1 MIGITTINSLSQF
14 TTMLSPRLN
23 RQLLKESH
31 HATLLCAQTNATFN
45 PLRQYPVEKLV
56 CLSWDSTDL
65 PICHSSTRLCK
76 KEQLVGNQTPMDFIG
91 YFLSQCLNSADG
103 AFLS

>member
-1 MIGITTINSLSQF
+1 MMIGITTINSLSQF
-14 TTMLSPRLN
+14 TTMLSPRLL

-45 PLRQYPVEKLV
+45 SLCQNPVEKLV

-65 PICHSSTRLCK
+65 PICHSSNQALQKRTFSRKSNSHALHRLVSSHDK
-76 KEQLVGNQTPMDFIG
+76 LLLFIAM
-91 YFLSQCLNSADG
+91 S
-103 AFLS
+103 